1 MNEINNHAEI
11 VKMRNE
17 LEEIKEELYDRW
29 HDDKERYLKRI
40 DKALDN
46 NKLRVKIFLAIDGIR
61 SVKEIEAEIKSSHAG
76 IWRAFQHLFKE
87 GIVRKIGSKSGSP
100 IYAKKPWVK
109 SLRIDDYVKEK
120 YQEKPAIESTF

>member
-40 DKALDN
+40 DKSLDN

-61 SVKEIEAEIKSSHAG
+61 
-76 IWRAFQHLFKE
+76 
-87 GIVRKIGSKSGSP
+87 
-100 IYAKKPWVK
+100 
-109 SLRIDDYVKEK
+109 
-120 YQEKPAIESTF
+120 